1 LSPAVVIGEQPLF
14 ERKLNKKGKPT
25 GKAVLSGFT
34 LDFGVALNSAAA
46 ANSSNYQVDTITTK

>member
-1 LSPAVVIGEQPLF
+1 MATVI
-14 ERKLNKKGKPT
+14 T
-25 GKAVLSGFT
+25 SMFT